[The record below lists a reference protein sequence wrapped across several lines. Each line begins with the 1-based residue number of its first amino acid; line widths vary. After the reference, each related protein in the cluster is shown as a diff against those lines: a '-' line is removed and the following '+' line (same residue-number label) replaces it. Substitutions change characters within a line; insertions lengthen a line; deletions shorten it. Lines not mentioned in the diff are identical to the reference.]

1 MWSFIKWAVG
11 VRPEKQSL
19 THNSMGKLP
28 ESTFINYARDK
39 ADVDDDKETHKNIY
53 EFRAWERSVKQNK
66 QLKDYQD
73 WYDYFN
79 H

>member
-1 MWSFIKWAVG
+1 MKSFIWT
-11 VRPEKQSL
+11 EQSNSINP
-19 THNSMGKLP
+19 NSMCPIP
-28 ESTFINYARDK
+28 ENKFLNFARCK
-39 ADVDDDKETHKNIY
+39 SETNDDKETHKNIY
-53 EFRAWERSVKQNK
+53 EFRAWERSIKQNK